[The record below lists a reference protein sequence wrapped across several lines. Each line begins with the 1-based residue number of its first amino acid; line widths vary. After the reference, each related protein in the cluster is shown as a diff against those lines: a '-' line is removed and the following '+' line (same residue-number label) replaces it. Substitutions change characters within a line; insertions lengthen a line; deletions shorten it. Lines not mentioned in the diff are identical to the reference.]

1 MTYLNPNQR
10 RFPRIRSEHA
20 VMLRLLEGTR
30 EEALAKTGVVG
41 LGGCMVV
48 NAEPLP
54 AGQLLELMV
63 SVRGRVLRADGR
75 VVYCNERED
84 GRWEAGIEFLR
95 ISDDDLRAIAALF
108 EG

>member
-1 MTYLNPNQR
+1 MRDPNSRRR

-20 VMLRLLEGTR
+20 VILRPLEDGA

-48 NAEPLP
+48 NTEPL
-54 AGQLLELMV
+54 AEGRLLELMV
-63 SVRGRVLRADGR
+63 SVKGRVVRADGR
-75 VVYCNERED
+75 VVYCQERDD

-95 ISDDDLRAIAALF
+95 ISQEDRSAIASLF
-108 EG
+108 ES